1 MNIATIALR
10 MRYDAQPHAAQTS
23 GAESVEMN
31 QRHGPYHGSG
41 WKEVRQRVSTNSR
54 ERWRQQSVG
63 GAFCELRALLPA
75 HPPDRKLSKN
85 QTLRLALR
93 YIHFLS
99 TLAAEQEGSEGR
111 SLSDQVGSG
120 GRSLSDQN
128 AEGTVLGSFPTTE
141 TPGANQRDAIRA
153 QRAGLRHLR
162 GGTCQS
168 NKARTRC
175 SEEQQKMKLWC
186 VLVCVMLLEGDVVQ
200 TQSDQ
205 GGQQRLLPQWLM
217 GVLAVAGFL
226 FLSFVGFLVNKAWC
240 QNARLVP
247 SDDPV
252 MEGGN
257 EGRKEGGK
265 EGRNEGEFSNIN
277 GGHYDSDT
285 VSLCFKSIFELSS
298 TRASS
303 SCRLSPSR
311 GVAGKENGFLT
322 H

>member
-1 MNIATIALR
+1 
-10 MRYDAQPHAAQTS
+10 MRCDAQPHAAQTS

-31 QRHGPYHGSG
+31 QRHGPYHG

-99 TLAAEQEGSEGR
+99 TLAAEQEGSEGQSLSDQVGSGRR

-120 GRSLSDQN
+120 GRSLSDQV
-128 AEGTVLGSFPTTE
+128 GSGGRSLQCGQVLPDILSSPSTVVLSSPGSS
-141 TPGANQRDAIRA
+141 DS
-153 QRAGLRHLR
+153 H
-162 GGTCQS
+162 
-168 NKARTRC
+168 RC

-205 GGQQRLLPQWLM
+205 GGQQRLLPQWLT

-257 EGRKEGGK
+257 EGRKEGG
-265 EGRNEGEFSNIN
+265 NEGEFSNIN

-285 VSLCFKSIFELSS
+285 VRSAEHNAYVNLAVDAVDRV
-298 TRASS
+298 TAM
-303 SCRLSPSR
+303 
-311 GVAGKENGFLT
+311 
-322 H
+322 